1 MSWFYLILAGMLE
14 IGWPLGLKL
23 AQQEGYRWH
32 GFAAALACIV
42 GSGYFLYLAQKSIP
56 MGTAYAVWTG
66 IGAAGAFLVGV
77 VFFQRCRQHR
87 PLARRDF
94 SSSPASSVMETLQRK
109 LKISF
114 LSNPRPSKR
123 ACSDGL
129 IPSRI

>member
-23 AQQEGYRWH
+23 TQQEGYRWH

-66 IGAAGAFLVGV
+66 IGAAGAFFSGRCI
-77 VFFQRCRQHR
+77 FQRCRQLR
-87 PLARRDF
+87 PLARRISHHLRRRSD
-94 SSSPASSVMETLQRK
+94 ETLQRK
-109 LKISF
+109 LKILF
-114 LSNPRPSKR
+114 LSNPRPSEQVCR
-123 ACSDGL
+123 YV
-129 IPSRI
+129 

>member
-32 GFAAALACIV
+32 GFAAALACIA

-77 VFFQRCRQHR
+77 AFFNDAANFGRW
-87 PLARRDF
+87 LGAF
-94 SSSPASSVMETLQRK
+94 LIISGVVVMKLSSG
-109 LKISF
+109 
-114 LSNPRPSKR
+114 N
-123 ACSDGL
+123 
-129 IPSRI
+129 

>member
-32 GFAAALACIV
+32 GFVTALACII
-42 GSGYFLYLAQKSIP
+42 GSGYLLYLAQKSIP

-66 IGAAGAFLVGV
+66 IGAAGAFFGGRCI
-77 VFFQRCRQHR
+77 FQRCRQLR
-87 PLARRDF
+87 PLARRISHHLRCRSD
-94 SSSPASSVMETLQRK
+94 ETLQRK

-114 LSNPRPSKR
+114 LSNPRPSER

>member
-1 MSWFYLILAGMLE
+1 MNWFYLILAGMLE

-32 GFAAALACIV
+32 GFAAALACIA

-77 VFFQRCRQHR
+77 VFFNLVGVVFFNDAANFGRW
-87 PLARRDF
+87 LGAF
-94 SSSPASSVMETLQRK
+94 LIISGVVVMKLSSG
-109 LKISF
+109 
-114 LSNPRPSKR
+114 N
-123 ACSDGL
+123 
-129 IPSRI
+129 

>member
-32 GFAAALACIV
+32 GFAAALACIA
-42 GSGYFLYLAQKSIP
+42 GSGYFLYLAQIKYSD
-56 MGTAYAVWTG
+56 GYSLRRLDRHRRG
-66 IGAAGAFLVGV
+66 RGV
-77 VFFQRCRQHR
+77 FGRCCIFQRCRQLR
-87 PLARRDF
+87 PLARRLSHHLRRRSD
-94 SSSPASSVMETLQRK
+94 ETLQRK

-114 LSNPRPSKR
+114 LFNPRPSEQ

>member
-56 MGTAYAVWTG
+56 MGTSLRRLDRHRRGRG
-66 IGAAGAFLVGV
+66 IFSGRCI
-77 VFFQRCRQHR
+77 FQRCRQHR
-87 PLARRDF
+87 PLARRISHHLRRRSD
-94 SSSPASSVMETLQRK
+94 ETLQRK

-114 LSNPRPSKR
+114 LSNPRPSE
-123 ACSDGL
+123 S
-129 IPSRI
+129 